1 MAAVCVKRGVCAVAA
16 FLFLLLP
23 LAGCGP
29 VAKRQQDTV
38 LDWYVNFSWFKAQW
52 GQNHVT
58 ETVTRETGTRVLFSV
73 PAGDEG
79 ETLTSMIQQNA
90 LPDLIT
96 VGWWSPQVSTLIEG
110 GYVYPLN
117 ELAEQYAPDFLE
129 NAGEAQ
135 LEWYR
140 QADGNVYGYPS
151 FSVQPGRE
159 ESEDVCS
166 NIAFVVRRDLYEALG
181 CPDMTTP
188 EGFASALRQA
198 AEQFPQVEGGPLI
211 PFGVCDFN
219 EYGNA
224 SLSDNLQD
232 FLAIP
237 QEKDGAAY
245 DYTTDPDYIT
255 WLDTIRQLAAD
266 GTIKSDFFL
275 DKRPQ
280 ALDKIQQGRYFCL
293 IYQWPDMEAPLKSIY
308 AEKPERMY
316 IAVDGPK
323 NAAGDDHALSA
334 VGMNGWTLTFI
345 SRDCADPEKAIRLL
359 SYLVSE
365 EGSNLVRYGLEGEDY
380 VWQDGRAELIGQA
393 AELFETDYPAYVQ
406 QIGANNTYWMMQS
419 GSTSMPVEPV
429 SQIREWAFPHTV
441 NVSAY
446 EVSFEPGS
454 EAAAID
460 EQTRRLW
467 GQTLPALL
475 LAPTREEF
483 DRILGEYVAQREQM
497 GWDILMQARTEA
509 YAQNNE
515 KLARLAEPGEVDD
528 EK

>member
-1 MAAVCVKRGVCAVAA
+1 
-16 FLFLLLP
+16 
-23 LAGCGP
+23 
-29 VAKRQQDTV
+29 
-38 LDWYVNFSWFKAQW
+38 
-52 GQNHVT
+52 
-58 ETVTRETGTRVLFSV
+58 
-73 PAGDEG
+73 
-79 ETLTSMIQQNA
+79 
-90 LPDLIT
+90 
-96 VGWWSPQVSTLIEG
+96 
-110 GYVYPLN
+110 
-117 ELAEQYAPDFLE
+117 
-129 NAGEAQ
+129 
-135 LEWYR
+135 
-140 QADGNVYGYPS
+140 
-151 FSVQPGRE
+151 
-159 ESEDVCS
+159 
-166 NIAFVVRRDLYEALG
+166 
-181 CPDMTTP
+181 
-188 EGFASALRQA
+188 
-198 AEQFPQVEGGPLI
+198 
-211 PFGVCDFN
+211 
-219 EYGNA
+219 
-224 SLSDNLQD
+224 
-232 FLAIP
+232 
-237 QEKDGAAY
+237 
-245 DYTTDPDYIT
+245 
-255 WLDTIRQLAAD
+255 
-266 GTIKSDFFL
+266 
-275 DKRPQ
+275 
-280 ALDKIQQGRYFCL
+280 
-293 IYQWPDMEAPLKSIY
+293 MEAPLKSIY

-419 GSTSMPVEPV
+419 GSTSMPVEAV